1 MGRHSVK
8 HCNALSQPHEAG
20 TIIILIL
27 YKRNLRIRDVEDLPD
42 FMKLENS
49 GAWIRFKLFHGPR
62 SRFLTSM
69 LCCHLKSHGASC
81 ISSQIYWTQVYIPE
95 TRKNNLKRI
104 FVILKK
110 LCLKVTILLP
120 CFSLSHSLNNLKE
133 VLEPKLILRFFTKIL
148 FQLLSTAFLAWVL
161 CLPWIFLICWS
172 TIHWTEN
179 TLKNNTNGI
188 KLSE

>member
-20 TIIILIL
+20 TIVILIL

-49 GAWIRFKLFHGPR
+49 GAGIWSRLFHGPR

-69 LCCHLKSHGASC
+69 LCCHLKGHGASC

-95 TRKNNLKRI
+95 THKNNLKRI
-104 FVILKK
+104 FVILKN
-110 LCLKVTILLP
+110 LCLKVTILFP
-120 CFSLSHSLNNLKE
+120 CFSFSLSEQSERGFRTKINFKVFNKDFVWAFIHCVFGLSTLSSINISYMLVHDSLNRK
-133 VLEPKLILRFFTKIL
+133 
-148 FQLLSTAFLAWVL
+148 
-161 CLPWIFLICWS
+161 
-172 TIHWTEN
+172 IHWRI
-179 TLKNNTNGI
+179 TLMA
-188 KLSE
+188 